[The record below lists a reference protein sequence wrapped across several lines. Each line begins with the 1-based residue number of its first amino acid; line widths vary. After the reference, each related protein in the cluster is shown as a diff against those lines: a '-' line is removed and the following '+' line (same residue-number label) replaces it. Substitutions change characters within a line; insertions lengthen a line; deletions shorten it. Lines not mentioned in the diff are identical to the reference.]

1 MYGFNFCF
9 TTGTTVCIKYLII
22 RGHLEVRK
30 GSKTANI
37 ELITNIPDI

>member
-1 MYGFNFCF
+1 MGLTFASLLELLF
-9 TTGTTVCIKYLII
+9 VLKYLII